1 MLECNVNFII
11 LSYSFRIF
19 TLLCYHKVSIQPQK
33 GMMEINCA
41 LLFN

>member
-19 TLLCYHKVSIQPQK
+19 TLLCNHKSV
-33 GMMEINCA
+33 
-41 LLFN
+41 FNPNKE